1 MPNYEFNVPRNR
13 WPNVKGA
20 SIIKP
25 APTDGSQ
32 SRADTRKILRE
43 VWNGQKRQYPDTG
56 KNRWMSN
63 GFRAVMNASDP
74 LGRKNYSCGG
84 PNMIGGVPSMG
95 FYTSRDGGQSRR
107 NCDGSGVEPST
118 CNVKYVYDS
127 SDVTRY
133 RREKAINKGYAWKNS
148 TPSIQDNLGFDYSY
162 GGANNA
168 AQQAINR
175 VRS

>member
-1 MPNYEFNVPRNR
+1 MPNYEFNVPRGT

-25 APTDGSQ
+25 RPTVGSQ

-43 VWNGQKRQYPDTG
+43 VWNGRQRQYPTSG

-84 PNMIGGVPSMG
+84 PNMISGVPSMG

-107 NCDGSGVEPST
+107 SCDGSGVEPST

-133 RREKAINKGYAWKNS
+133 RREKAINKSYAWKNTS
-148 TPSIQDNLGFDYSY
+148 VTVSPNERYDYSY
-162 GGANNA
+162 GGANKGANEA
-168 AQQAINR
+168 LSR
-175 VRS
+175 ERL